1 MAQVGPALPAAWPP
15 TSGLGMHRGGAGE
28 GWVHTWW
35 PGRTPLPPQDLVS
48 SPTSHSFRAANPG
61 PQNIGPGEH
70 VLGAYASVFTNDTFG

>member
-48 SPTSHSFRAANPG
+48 SPTPHSFRAANPG
-61 PQNIGPGEH
+61 PQNVGPGEH
-70 VLGAYASVFTNDTFG
+70 VLGAYASVFTNGTFG